1 MNQHFVRNQRIASFV
16 ATAAVSLSL
25 AIATSS
31 APAAAQVA
39 PPAGVTAVCN
49 GVKWMPPV
57 IPDINGGMA
66 FHLTFTMSQL
76 LANMQQ
82 LCQEEQQAQMMAM
95 DFQSFTGDFLDAPG
109 QLRSMFGAGA
119 GVDPGMA
126 NVAQSNTVLG
136 QLQADAAKLQQ
147 VEQLMTEAQGNTQ
160 QTQVGT
166 MLSAIAATELQKLET
181 LQASDVMSNNAMSVS
196 AGTSLENSMSA
207 PSPDFGDGFML

>member
-1 MNQHFVRNQRIASFV
+1 MNQRIASFV
-16 ATAAVSLSL
+16 ATAAVSLGL
-25 AIATSS
+25 AIAS

-95 DFQSFTGDFLDAPG
+95 DFQFFAGNFLDAPSQIG
-109 QLRSMFGAGA
+109 SMFNAGA
-119 GVDPGMA
+119 AVNPGLA

-136 QLQADAAKLQQ
+136 QVQADAAKLQQ
-147 VEQLMTEAQGNTQ
+147 VEQLMTRAEGSTQ

-207 PSPDFGDGFML
+207 PSPDFGDGYML